1 MVPGTGDVTAPPVER
16 IAAGDSERDQRH
28 VAGSLHAHGLGPGDR
43 IALVAGP
50 SGTYLAAVL
59 GALRRGVVPVLVN
72 PALTGREER
81 ALLADAEPAL
91 VLRDDDLPGLLDGP
105 EAELSPVPLARP
117 MMYTSGT
124 TGTPKGVWSGVL
136 DEGDATALVQ
146 DEQAVWGFERGDVLL
161 VLSPLHHSAPIRF
174 ATGTLL
180 AGGEVVLATPFDAA
194 RVAGA
199 IADER
204 PTVAFATPAHLQRL
218 FDLPQLPPL
227 DSFRLL
233 AHAGAPCS
241 DTVKRR
247 ALEVFPRGSV
257 WEFYGSTEGQF
268 TACSSDDW
276 LARPGT
282 VGRARP
288 GRELVVESA
297 GDGEQ
302 GIVWCR
308 VPAHAR
314 FEYWRDPVKT
324 AAAWAGDAF
333 TVRDV
338 GRLDADGYLYLDGR
352 RDDLIISGGVN
363 VYPLEVERV
372 ILGHPGVRDA
382 AVFGVADEQWG
393 QRVCAAVVGEVDRG
407 ELDGFLRERLAR
419 YKHPKTIV
427 RVDNI
432 PVSAA
437 GKVRRAELG
446 GLLYD
451 HRADGGDP

>member
-1 MVPGTGDVTAPPVER
+1 M
-16 IAAGDSERDQRH
+16 
-28 VAGSLHAHGLGPGDR
+28 
-43 IALVAGP
+43 
-50 SGTYLAAVL
+50 
-59 GALRRGVVPVLVN
+59 VPVLLN

-81 ALLADAEPAL
+81 ALLTDAEPAL
-91 VLRDDDLPGLLDGP
+91 VLRDEDVPGLLAGP
-105 EAELSPVPLARP
+105 EAELAPVPLARP

-136 DEGDATALVQ
+136 DEAGATALVH
-146 DEQAVWGFERGDVLL
+146 DEQEVWGFERDDVLL

-199 IADER
+199 IAAER
-204 PTVAFATPAHLQRL
+204 PTLAFATPAHLQRL
-218 FDLPQLPPL
+218 FDLPQLPAF
-227 DSFRLL
+227 DSFRVL
-233 AHAGAPCS
+233 AHAGAPCA
-241 DTVKRR
+241 DGVKRR
-247 ALEVFPRGSV
+247 ALELFPPGSV

-268 TACSSDDW
+268 TACSSDEW

-288 GRELVVESA
+288 GRELVIE
-297 GDGEQ
+297 GDGGGAGEQ
-302 GIVWCR
+302 GLVWCR
-308 VPAHAR
+308 VPPHAR

-324 AAAWAGDAF
+324 AAAWEGDAF

-372 ILGHPGVRDA
+372 ILEHPGVRDA
-382 AVFGVADEQWG
+382 AVFGMADEQWG
-393 QRVCAAVVGEVDRG
+393 QRVCAAVVGAVEPDD
-407 ELDGFLRERLAR
+407 LDAFLRARLAR

-427 RVDNI
+427 RVDDI
-432 PVSAA
+432 PVSAT
-437 GKVRRAELG
+437 GKVRRTELAAALG
-446 GLLYD
+446 V
-451 HRADGGDP
+451 

>member
-1 MVPGTGDVTAPPVER
+1 MNEPVER
-16 IAAGDSERDQRH
+16 ITAGQSERDQRR
-28 VAGSLHAHGLGPGDR
+28 VAGSLRDRGLGPGNR
-43 IALVAGP
+43 LALVAGP
-50 SGTYLAAVL
+50 SAMYLAAVL
-59 GALRRGVVPVLVN
+59 GALRSGVVPVLLN
-72 PALTGREER
+72 PALTEREER
-81 ALLADAEPAL
+81 ALLTDAEPAL
-91 VLRDDDLPGLLDGP
+91 VLRDEDVPGLLAGP
-105 EAELSPVPLARP
+105 EAELAPVPLARP

-136 DEGDATALVQ
+136 DEAGATALVH
-146 DEQAVWGFERGDVLL
+146 DEQEVWGFERDDVLL

-199 IADER
+199 IAAER
-204 PTVAFATPAHLQRL
+204 PTLAFATPAHLQRL
-218 FDLPQLPPL
+218 FDLPQLPAF
-227 DSFRLL
+227 DSFRVL
-233 AHAGAPCS
+233 AHAGAPCA
-241 DTVKRR
+241 DGVKRR
-247 ALEVFPRGSV
+247 ALELFPPGSV

-268 TACSSDDW
+268 TACSSDEW

-288 GRELVVESA
+288 GRELVIE
-297 GDGEQ
+297 GDGDGGQ
-302 GIVWCR
+302 GLVWCR
-308 VPAHAR
+308 VPPHAR

-324 AAAWAGDAF
+324 AAAWEGDAF

-372 ILGHPGVRDA
+372 ILEHPGVRDA
-382 AVFGVADEQWG
+382 AVFGMADEQWG
-393 QRVCAAVVGEVDRG
+393 QRVCAAVVGAVEPDD
-407 ELDGFLRERLAR
+407 LDAFLRARLAR

-427 RVDNI
+427 RVDDI
-432 PVSAA
+432 PVSAT
-437 GKVRRAELG
+437 GKVRRTELAAALG
-446 GLLYD
+446 V
-451 HRADGGDP
+451 